1 MLISEVKPFTARII
15 HKRHGPKEHHFSYN
29 SLFFSINLKDL
40 VKPIGNSFVAINKKA
55 LISIH
60 QKDYGDGGNIL
71 LWVKKCLTLNNLNS
85 NVTNV
90 YLSTFPKILGFGF
103 NPVNFWYCWNS
114 KEELIAIIAE
124 VNNTFGERKI
134 YVLSKEGSIIKNGES
149 FIKKKNFYVSPFIE
163 VKGKYCF
170 RFFNCPK
177 RSIETARIEL
187 EQDGKKII
195 STSISG
201 RGIDTKNKL
210 GLKLF
215 FPLLLFPAI
224 TIFRINLQAL
234 RIWFKGIKIVKR
246 RENNDR

>member
-1 MLISEVKPFTARII
+1 MLINEVKPFTAQII
-15 HKRHGPKEHHFSYN
+15 HKRYWPKEHYFNYK

-40 VKPIGNSFVAINKKA
+40 VKPIGNCFVGINKKA
-55 LISIH
+55 IISIN
-60 QKDYGDGGNIL
+60 QKDYGDGGNIS
-71 LWVKKCLTLNNLNS
+71 LWIKKCLTLNNLN
-85 NVTNV
+85 NDVKTV

-114 KEELIAIIAE
+114 NEELLAIITE

-134 YVLSKEGSIIKNGES
+134 YVISNEGSTIKNGES
-149 FIKKKNFYVSPFIE
+149 FTKRKSFYVSPFIE
-163 VKGKYCF
+163 VRGKYSF

-177 RSIETARIEL
+177 RKIETARIEL
-187 EQDGKKII
+187 EQDGEKII

-201 RGIDTKNKL
+201 RVIDTRSTL

-215 FPLLLFPAI
+215 FSIVLLPAI
-224 TIFRINLQAL
+224 TILRINFQAL
-234 RIWFKGIKIVKR
+234 KIWFKGIKIVKK